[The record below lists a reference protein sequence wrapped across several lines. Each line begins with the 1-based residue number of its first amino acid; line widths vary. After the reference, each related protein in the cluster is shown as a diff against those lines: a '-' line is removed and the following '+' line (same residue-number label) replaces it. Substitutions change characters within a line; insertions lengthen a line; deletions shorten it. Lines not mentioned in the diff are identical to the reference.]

1 MIVSEDEVAPNTDGG
16 WDVTADGASR
26 ASSHHQTQEAV
37 HAEAR
42 RLAENAGGGEVRIH
56 GRDGQIRKSD
66 TTVPPRG

>member
-1 MIVSEDEVAPNTDGG
+1 MSEDEVAPNTVGG

-26 ASSHHQTQEAV
+26 ASSHYQTQEAV
-37 HAEAR
+37 HAGAR

-56 GRDGQIRKSD
+56 GRDGQIGKSD